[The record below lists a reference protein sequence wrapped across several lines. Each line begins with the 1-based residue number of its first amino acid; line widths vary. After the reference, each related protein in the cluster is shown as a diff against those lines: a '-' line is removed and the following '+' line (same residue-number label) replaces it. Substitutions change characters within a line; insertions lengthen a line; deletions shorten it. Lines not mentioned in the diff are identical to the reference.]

1 MKQLSLAIL
10 SLFIYLHL
18 QAKTSSFSCLNLTES
33 IVFIDT
39 IRSPISIQLYPN
51 PSSNWLF
58 IKHPMVTKKQS
69 QIVITNLSGNPIQK
83 ISAKLKSQ
91 QTIINISHLPTGMY
105 LVIWMNGVETATARL
120 SKE

>member
-10 SLFIYLHL
+10 SLFIYFHVH
-18 QAKTSSFSCLNLTES
+18 AKTASFSCLKLTES
-33 IVFIDT
+33 IAFIDT

-58 IKHPMVTKKQS
+58 IKHPMVTNKQAH
-69 QIVITNLSGNPIQK
+69 IIITTLSGNLVQK
-83 ISAKLKSQ
+83 INTKPQSQ

-105 LVIWMNGVETATARL
+105 LVTWINGVEAGTARL

>member
-10 SLFIYLHL
+10 SLFIYFHL
-18 QAKTSSFSCLNLTES
+18 NAKTSLFSCLNLTET

-58 IKHPMVTKKQS
+58 IKHPLITKKQS

-83 ISAKLKSQ
+83 ISTKLQSQ

-105 LVIWMNGVETATARL
+105 LVIWLNGVETVTARL